1 MAFLLQTD
9 QNEALWYMSP
19 FAFGVYLGI
28 LLLVVIFFVVWQVKT
43 INRLKSQLSS
53 PEGQEDKTIEPADIG
68 IVNENQERGE
78 VERRLA
84 EVEAQLKSKM
94 IELATIAKENDEKNE
109 LLKNIK
115 KQIKELTV
123 NPNSLARKT
132 KEINQLLDA
141 HLNSHNKAFEIQI
154 DELHQELFKKL
165 RVKYPDLT
173 ANDLRLCAYIKI
185 GLNSKELADLLN
197 IKPSSVYISRSRLRK
212 KLNLDTDTDL
222 HSYLNSL

>member
-1 MAFLLQTD
+1 
-9 QNEALWYMSP
+9 
-19 FAFGVYLGI
+19 
-28 LLLVVIFFVVWQVKT
+28 
-43 INRLKSQLSS
+43 
-53 PEGQEDKTIEPADIG
+53 
-68 IVNENQERGE
+68 
-78 VERRLA
+78 
-84 EVEAQLKSKM
+84 M

-115 KQIKELTV
+115 KQIDELTV
-123 NPNSLARKT
+123 NPNSLVRKT

-141 HLNSHNKAFEIQI
+141 HLNSHSKAFEIQI

-212 KLNLDTDTDL
+212 KLYLDTDTDL